1 MRPLACSF
9 APMAERTDEGTA
21 GRDLPAPKQE
31 FYAHAGQAEVTE
43 SVVRFAFAQSD
54 AAGHKARAVL
64 GIDIPTHLIEPI
76 ADTFDD
82 PFRSAL
88 ADAVRL
94 YPGAPI
100 EIDFD
105 GPFHSTATP
114 AHLVRIVVATHAA
127 VLDFYRLEIGGNMT
141 PVVRVR
147 AFPPV
152 AAWFATV
159 CDNVIAKVK
168 KQ

>member
-1 MRPLACSF
+1 MLDP
-9 APMAERTDEGTA
+9 PMAERTDEGPG

-31 FYAHAGQAEVTE
+31 FYAHAGHAEVTD
-43 SVVRFAFAQSD
+43 SVVRFAFAQAD
-54 AAGHKARAVL
+54 AAGRKARAVM

-82 PFRSAL
+82 AFRSAL

-94 YPGAPI
+94 YPGPPL
-100 EIDFD
+100 ELDLD
-105 GPFHSTATP
+105 TQYHSTASP

-127 VLDFYRLEIGGNMT
+127 VLDFYRLEIGGAAMT

-159 CDNVIAKVK
+159 CDSILAKGK
-168 KQ
+168 K